1 MIAKIKENREN
12 VISGD
17 KVLSYSETRDREH
30 KENMKFLRAM
40 LTEIQAIKIYPSE
53 VSSQELK
60 ALMHSVAQV
69 KYKNL
74 N

>member
-1 MIAKIKENREN
+1 MIAENKKCGLSDETALYWENR
-12 VISGD
+12 
-17 KVLSYSETRDREH
+17 KRER
-30 KENMKFLRAM
+30 KELMKFLRAK
-40 LTEIQAIKIYPSE
+40 LIEIQAIEIYPSE
-53 VSSQELK
+53 VSSLELK

>member
-1 MIAKIKENREN
+1 MIAENKEC
-12 VISGD
+12 D
-17 KVLSYSETRDREH
+17 LSDETAIYWETRKRER
-30 KENMKFLRAM
+30 KELVKFLRAK
-40 LTEIQAIKIYPSE
+40 LIEIQAIKIYPSE

-69 KYKNL
+69 RYKNL

>member
-1 MIAKIKENREN
+1 MIAENKRCVLSDEAALYWENR
-12 VISGD
+12 
-17 KVLSYSETRDREH
+17 KRER
-30 KENMKFLRAM
+30 KELMKFLRAK
-40 LTEIQAIKIYPSE
+40 LIEIQAIKIYPSE
-53 VSSQELK
+53 VSSLELK